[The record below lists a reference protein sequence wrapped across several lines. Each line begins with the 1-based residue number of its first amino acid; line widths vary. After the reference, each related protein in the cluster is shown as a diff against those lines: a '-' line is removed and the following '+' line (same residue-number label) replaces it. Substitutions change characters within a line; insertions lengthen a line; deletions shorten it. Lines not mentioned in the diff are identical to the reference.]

1 METCFKILQLK
12 FDKKL
17 TNRCIGLTLH
27 ISASTVFEV
36 LARFKASSLSWPLPA
51 DISHDTLEKLI
62 FPPKDTFAS
71 ELVMPDM
78 LYLDTE
84 MRKPGVTRQLL
95 WMEYKAQAGN
105 KAMGYSHFCR
115 CYREWKKTRRLSMRQ
130 EHRAGEKLFIDF
142 CGPTVP
148 VINPDTGE
156 IRRVAI
162 FVAVMGASN
171 YTYVEACEGQD
182 MMSWLNAHS
191 RCLTFLGGVPK
202 LLIPDNLRSA
212 VKRPIDMSLS
222 STTVIRHWLST
233 MARLSSRP
241 DHANLKINQKQKTA
255 SSSSNDGFLP
265 ASVMKPST
273 RSGR

>member
-1 METCFKILQLK
+1 
-12 FDKKL
+12 
-17 TNRCIGLTLH
+17 
-27 ISASTVFEV
+27 
-36 LARFKASSLSWPLPA
+36 
-51 DISHDTLEKLI
+51 
-62 FPPKDTFAS
+62 
-71 ELVMPDM
+71 
-78 LYLDTE
+78 
-84 MRKPGVTRQLL
+84 
-95 WMEYKAQAGN
+95 
-105 KAMGYSHFCR
+105 
-115 CYREWKKTRRLSMRQ
+115 MRQ

-212 VKRPIDMSLS
+212 VKKAAVSLS
-222 STTVIRHWLST
+222 STTVIRRWLST
-233 MARLSSRP
+233 MARLLSRP
-241 DHANLKINQKQKTA
+241 DYANLKINQKQKTA

>member
-12 FDKKL
+12 FDQKL

-51 DISHDTLEKLI
+51 DISHDMLEKLI
-62 FPPKDTFAS
+62 YPPKDTFAS

-78 LYLDTE
+78 LYFDTE

-95 WMEYKAQAGN
+95 WMEYKAQAGD

-171 YTYVEACEGQD
+171 YTYV
-182 MMSWLNAHS
+182 
-191 RCLTFLGGVPK
+191 
-202 LLIPDNLRSA
+202 
-212 VKRPIDMSLS
+212 
-222 STTVIRHWLST
+222 
-233 MARLSSRP
+233 
-241 DHANLKINQKQKTA
+241 
-255 SSSSNDGFLP
+255 
-265 ASVMKPST
+265 
-273 RSGR
+273 

>member
-78 LYLDTE
+78 LYFDTE

-95 WMEYKAQAGN
+95 WMEYKAQAGD

-182 MMSWLNAHS
+182 MMSWLSIMSEITVS
-191 RCLTFLGGVPK
+191 RPEVVNENTDVICSTSVRYRSLEY
-202 LLIPDNLRSA
+202 DNFPEISEA
-212 VKRPIDMSLS
+212 NI
-222 STTVIRHWLST
+222 LST
-233 MARLSSRP
+233 
-241 DHANLKINQKQKTA
+241 
-255 SSSSNDGFLP
+255 FV
-265 ASVMKPST
+265 SVQQEPY
-273 RSGR
+273 